1 MSTRTLAG
9 HGIAVRLP
17 GGWEG
22 RIALR
27 AGTTTEV
34 SPLAQPAVARDV
46 LAQPAVARDVLVQ
59 AAGIARPVVHL
70 ANFGLPSERGDFG
83 SGAVDL
89 MGPRHV
95 LLVLFEHGP
104 DSVGTA
110 LFEATG
116 MPMPQAHQFH
126 SNTLQRRIPGQL
138 GYQRFFTHAGRAFC
152 LYAVLGSARDVP
164 AMAAETRSVLAA
176 TEVTPQ

>member
-1 MSTRTLAG
+1 MTALAA

-27 AGTTTEV
+27 GNV
-34 SPLAQPAVARDV
+34 NPAADIAARSQSAAAPATV
-46 LAQPAVARDVLVQ
+46 LPAIGV
-59 AAGIARPVVHL
+59 ARPVVHL
-70 ANFGLPSERGDFG
+70 ANFGLPADRGDFG

-89 MGPRHV
+89 MGARHV

-104 DSVGTA
+104 ESVGTA
-110 LFEATG
+110 LFQARG
-116 MPMPQAHQFH
+116 LPMPQPHQFH
-126 SNTLQRRIPGQL
+126 PNTLQRRIPGQL

-152 LYAVLGSARDVP
+152 LYAVIGSAREAP
-164 AMAAETRSVLAA
+164 GLTAEARSVLAA
-176 TEVTPQ
+176 TEVTPR

>member
-1 MSTRTLAG
+1 MSTPTLAG

-34 SPLAQPAVARDV
+34 ST

-59 AAGIARPVVHL
+59 ATGIARPVVHL
-70 ANFGLPSERGDFG
+70 ANFGLPGERGDFG

-110 LFEATG
+110 LFQASE

-126 SNTLQRRIPGQL
+126 PNTLQRRIPGHL

-152 LYAVLGSARDVP
+152 LYAVLGSTLDVP
-164 AMAAETRSVLAA
+164 AMAAEARSVLAA
-176 TEVTPQ
+176 TEVRPQ